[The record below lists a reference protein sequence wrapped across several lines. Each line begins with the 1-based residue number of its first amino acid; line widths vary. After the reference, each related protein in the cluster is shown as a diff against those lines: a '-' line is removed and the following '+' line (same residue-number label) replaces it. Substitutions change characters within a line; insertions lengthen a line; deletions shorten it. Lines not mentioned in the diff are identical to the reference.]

1 MNKSGI
7 NKMRSICELP
17 FVVKL
22 PIFFFSLYGLFGPF
36 VNLAYHI
43 SKKGVGFEN
52 TLKYYFGNPDEM
64 IPPLGLVSFLE
75 VMHFHT
81 WSQAAVIFILTI
93 LFSLTCFHE
102 KLKAVVIVLTFISSL
117 GHIFLPTLTRFV
129 SKKFVY
135 PLFLD
140 TVLLSGCIIFISL
153 SLIFEVVKRRKKNK
167 EC

>member
-1 MNKSGI
+1 MEQNRKFLA
-7 NKMRSICELP
+7 RICKFP
-17 FVVKL
+17 FAVRL
-22 PIFFFSLYGLFGPF
+22 PILFFSLYGLFGPF

-43 SKKGVGFEN
+43 SKKGSGFEN

-81 WSQAAVIFILTI
+81 WSQAAVIFIFTF

-102 KLKAVVIVLTFISSL
+102 RLKTTIIVLTFLSSL

-135 PLFLD
+135 LLFLD
-140 TVLLSGCIIFISL
+140 TVLLSACLIFISL
-153 SLIFEVVKRRKKNK
+153 TLIFEVVIKRKKDSVG
-167 EC
+167 